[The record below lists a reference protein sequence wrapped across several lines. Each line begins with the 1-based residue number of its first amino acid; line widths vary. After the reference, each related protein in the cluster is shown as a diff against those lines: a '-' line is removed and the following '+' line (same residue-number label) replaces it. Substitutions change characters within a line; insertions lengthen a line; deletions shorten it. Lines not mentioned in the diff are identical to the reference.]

1 MATISP
7 DGDAE
12 GVVRWVYRTL
22 SGGYYHSRATCS
34 GIYSPY
40 LVTLQDAEDAGLKP
54 CPYCESTDAAPGE
67 N

>member
-40 LVTLQDAEDAGLKP
+40 LVTLQDAEDAGLRP

>member
-1 MATISP
+1 MPTLSP
-7 DGDAE
+7 GSDQTGI
-12 GVVRWVYRTL
+12 VRWVYRTL
-22 SGGYYHSRATCS
+22 NGHYYHSRATCS

-54 CPYCESTDAAPGE
+54 CPYCEQAGAETGE